1 MFYGL
6 VWGHANWP
14 RADVVS
20 QLQSIPGQHLVI
32 VRYSY
37 DHHNV
42 NYEWVYNAAD
52 IDRSKIVW
60 AREIQGAD
68 ISPLLN
74 YYKDR
79 NVWLVEADSDP
90 ARLVPYPGPPQN

>member
-1 MFYGL
+1 
-6 VWGHANWP
+6 
-14 RADVVS
+14 VS
-20 QLQSIPGQHLVI
+20 QLESIPGQHLVI

-42 NYEWVYNAAD
+42 NYEWVYNTAD
-52 IDRSKIVW
+52 IDHSKIVW

-79 NVWLVEADSDP
+79 NVWLVEADSVP
-90 ARLVPYPGPPQN
+90 VKLVPYSGPSQN

>member
-14 RADVVS
+14 RADVAS
-20 QLQSIPGQHLVI
+20 QLESMPGQHLVI

-37 DHHNV
+37 DHHNI

-52 IDRSKIVW
+52 IDHSKIVW
-60 AREIQGAD
+60 AREVQGAD
-68 ISPLLN
+68 IKPLLQ
-74 YYKDR
+74 YFKGR
-79 NVWLVEADSDP
+79 KVWLVEADSENP
-90 ARLVPYPGPPQN
+90 VPIPYSPDIAQ